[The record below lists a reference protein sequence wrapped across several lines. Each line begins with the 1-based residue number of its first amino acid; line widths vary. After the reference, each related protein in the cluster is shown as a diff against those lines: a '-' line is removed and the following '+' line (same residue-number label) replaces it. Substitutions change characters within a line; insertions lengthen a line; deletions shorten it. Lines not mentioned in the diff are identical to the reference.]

1 MARKNIS
8 AQVVRNWLVSEAGQK
23 ALKAADV
30 TQEVGKRGR
39 HKPEQV
45 AVFHKNNKGLRY
57 EPTVAEAPTVE
68 VRYPSKDAKGRN
80 ISRKKTLTN
89 AEARR
94 ILGQPTST
102 KGKIPLKRLAEAL
115 AAAEA

>member
-1 MARKNIS
+1 MARKNVS
-8 AQVVRNWLVSEAGQK
+8 ASIVRDWLLSEAGQT

-30 TQEVGKRGR
+30 TTTVGTRGR

-45 AVFHKNNKGLRY
+45 AVFHKANKRLRY
-57 EPTVAEAPTVE
+57 EPKVAEAATVE
-68 VRYPSKDAKGRN
+68 VRYPSKDKAGRN
-80 ISRKKTLTN
+80 ISRKKVLTT

-102 KGKIPLKRLAEAL
+102 RGKIPLKALAEAL
-115 AAAEA
+115 AAQEA